1 MGIFLCLH
9 SLYTRR
15 HMQNVTFLR
24 ILFPRV
30 SSRGLYWENMYKLMS
45 SVKFLHANFVGS
57 RLKHFASY
65 VNKVLFRPIQET
77 KANDTLRTRLSILS
91 ATQTLQRWQQRIER

>member
-9 SLYTRR
+9 NLYTRR

-45 SVKFLHANFVGS
+45 SVKSLHANFVGS

-65 VNKVLFRPIQET
+65 VNKVPFRPIQET

>member
-1 MGIFLCLH
+1 
-9 SLYTRR
+9 
-15 HMQNVTFLR
+15 MQNVTFLR

-45 SVKFLHANFVGS
+45 SVKSLHANFVGS

-65 VNKVLFRPIQET
+65 VNKVPFRPIQET
-77 KANDTLRTRLSILS
+77 KANDTLLSMLS
-91 ATQTLQRWQQRIER
+91 ETQTLQRWQQRIER